1 MTIIRQR
8 KDSDTIQ
15 QWIIGL
21 SIGAAFVAVS
31 GVFFYNQVVNNTH
44 EITQRRSAM
53 RTIEVKNAEL
63 KGALYELTSSQNVE
77 SFAAT
82 NGLVVEKNPNYIKR
96 QELSINL

>member
-1 MTIIRQR
+1 MTIIRE
-8 KDSDTIQ
+8 KKNTDILQ

-21 SIGAAFVAVS
+21 SVTAGITAIS

-44 EITQRRSAM
+44 EITQRRGDV
-53 RTIEVKNAEL
+53 RTVEVKNAEL
-63 KGALYELTSSQNVE
+63 KGALYELTSAQRVE
-77 SFAAT
+77 SFALA